1 MSDAVFLPGD
11 RVDLRPIEREDLEF
25 LQAAINDPA
34 VRRNLTVRWPLN
46 YDQEEEWFEEQVT
59 SEENIN
65 LLIVG
70 EDGPAGAIGLGP
82 IDNQNG
88 TAELGIWLQAADQG
102 NGYGT
107 EASTLLLDHA
117 FDELRLHRI
126 EARVFEGNDASLR
139 SQLPVPALP
148 AALGAFG
155 VACVTPHAD
164 FGPEEAVL
172 DGEVLCHTPPYC
184 EEG

>member
-1 MSDAVFLPGD
+1 MPDAVFLPGD
-11 RVDLRPIEREDLEF
+11 RVDLRPIERDDLDF
-25 LQAAINDPA
+25 LQVAINDPA

-46 YDQEEEWFEEQVT
+46 YEQEEEWFEEQVT
-59 SEENIN
+59 SEDEIN

-82 IDNQNG
+82 IDDQNG

-102 NGYGT
+102 QGYGT

-126 EARVFEGNDASLR
+126 EARVFEGNDASQNLWET
-139 SQLPVPALP
+139 
-148 AALGAFG
+148 LGFD
-155 VACVTPHAD
+155 H
-164 FGPEEAVL
+164 EAVHREAIYL
-172 DGEVLCHTPPYC
+172 HGEYRDVHRYAVL
-184 EEG
+184 ENEWR

>member
-126 EARVFEGNDASLR
+126 EARVFEGNDASRNLWET
-139 SQLPVPALP
+139 L
-148 AALGAFG
+148 
-155 VACVTPHAD
+155 D
-164 FGPEEAVL
+164 FDHEAVHREAIYL
-172 DGEVLCHTPPYC
+172 HGEYRDVHRYAVL
-184 EEG
+184 ENEWR

>member
-126 EARVFEGNDASLR
+126 EARVFEGNDASRNLWET
-139 SQLPVPALP
+139 
-148 AALGAFG
+148 LGFD
-155 VACVTPHAD
+155 H
-164 FGPEEAVL
+164 EAVHREAIYL
-172 DGEVLCHTPPYC
+172 HGEYRDVHRYAVL
-184 EEG
+184 ENEWR

>member
-59 SEENIN
+59 SEEKIN

-126 EARVFEGNDASLR
+126 EARVFEGNDASRNLWET
-139 SQLPVPALP
+139 
-148 AALGAFG
+148 LGFD
-155 VACVTPHAD
+155 H
-164 FGPEEAVL
+164 EAVHREAIYL
-172 DGEVLCHTPPYC
+172 HGEYRDVHRYAVL
-184 EEG
+184 ENEWR

>member
-1 MSDAVFLPGD
+1 MPDAVFLPGD
-11 RVDLRPIEREDLEF
+11 RVDLRPIERDDLDF
-25 LQAAINDPA
+25 LQVAINDPA

-46 YDQEEEWFEEQVT
+46 YEQEEEWFEEQVT
-59 SEENIN
+59 SEDKIN

-82 IDNQNG
+82 IDDQNG

-102 NGYGT
+102 QGYGT

-126 EARVFEGNDASLR
+126 EARVFEGNDASQNLWET
-139 SQLPVPALP
+139 
-148 AALGAFG
+148 LGFD
-155 VACVTPHAD
+155 H
-164 FGPEEAVL
+164 EAVHREAIYL
-172 DGEVLCHTPPYC
+172 HGEYRDVHRYAVL
-184 EEG
+184 ENEWR